1 VREIR
6 IPGLCPMLL
15 CQRVIGKVHLMLCNC
30 EYVCIQKSLSP
41 QGQTLVIVLFPVSKI
56 GFLLS
61 INNKIIRNEKGE
73 K

>member
-1 VREIR
+1 
-6 IPGLCPMLL
+6 
-15 CQRVIGKVHLMLCNC
+15 MLCNC